1 MLEIF
6 NLTKKYNE
14 KVAVDNLSLTVP
26 DGTICAFIGPNGA
39 GKTTTL
45 KSIAGIIDFEGQIMI
60 DKIDVS
66 LHPMEAKKILAYV
79 PDNPDLY
86 EHLKGIGY
94 LNFICDVFGIE
105 KSERKARIELYAKR
119 LGIYDDLSSS
129 ISSYSHGMKQK
140 LALVSALIHKPK
152 LLLLDEPFVGLDPVC
167 SHEFKLIMRELADG
181 KVTIFYSTHVLDVA
195 EKICD
200 NVAIIKEGKL
210 VAYDTMQNITKNE
223 GLEQVFLEMASVSE
237 DKTDESRN

>member
-6 NLTKKYNE
+6 KLTKKYNE

-45 KSIAGIIDFEGQIMI
+45 KSIAGIIDFEGQILI
-60 DKIDVS
+60 DKIDIS
-66 LHPMEAKKILAYV
+66 LQPLEAKKILAYV

-86 EHLKGIGY
+86 EHLKGIDY
-94 LNFICDVFGIE
+94 LNFICDVFAID
-105 KSERKARIELYAKR
+105 KVERKVQIELYAKR
-119 LGIYDDLSSS
+119 LGIYNELISS

-140 LALVSALIHKPK
+140 LALVGALIHKPK

-167 SHEFKLIMRELADG
+167 SHEFKLIMRELADN

-200 NVAIIKEGKL
+200 KVAIIKDGKL

-223 GLEQVFLEMASVSE
+223 GLEQVFLEMASENE
-237 DKTDESRN
+237 DKKDESRA